1 MSILGYQSG
10 GTAGSGVG
18 QDPSV
23 GDKTGYQG
31 ALAEFAGEYVSDM
44 LGKGRALAEQPY
56 TAYTGPLTAGPS
68 ALQTKAF
75 QGVGNLA
82 LPTDASGASAMGT
95 FTPGTFS
102 ATGAPDPTGDAPTA
116 GGSIANQYMNPYLSA
131 VLQPQLEEARRQ
143 AEISRQAESGR
154 FTRAGAFGGSRQA
167 LADLE
172 RDAILNRNL
181 ADITGKGYAQAFESA
196 RKQFNIEQDR
206 ERQAQDMANKFGFD
220 VLGAQARAGEVERG
234 IEKEGILA
242 DRAQFEEE
250 RDFPYK
256 QLQYQRSLLQGLPI
270 AARSYSVT
278 QPSGFS
284 ALAGGAGDISTL
296 LKSIFGLG
304 GGGAD
309 TSGTGVSD
317 SEGNTIDFSGMTEE
331 EIRNYIFGGGDD

>member
-68 ALQTKAF
+68 ALQTKSF

-82 LPTDASGASAMGT
+82 APTESMGT

-196 RKQFNIEQDR
+196 RKQFNLEQDR
-206 ERQAQDMANKFGFD
+206 EKAAQEMANRFGFD

-256 QLQYQRSLLQGLPI
+256 QLQYQKSLLGGLPI

-284 ALAGGAGDISTL
+284 ALAGGAGDISTF

-304 GGGAD
+304 GGGDDPDPD
-309 TSGTGVSD
+309 TGIFD
-317 SEGNTIDFSGMTEE
+317 SEGNPINFSNMTEE
-331 EIRNYIFGGGDD
+331 EIKNYIFGGGDD

>member
-1 MSILGYQSG
+1 MSILYYQDG
-10 GTAGSGVG
+10 GTAGSNVPTDPNVG
-18 QDPSV
+18 Q
-23 GDKTGYQG
+23 KTGESG
-31 ALAEFAGEYVSDM
+31 ALAEFAGEYVTDM

-56 TAYTGPLTAGPS
+56 QAYTGPLTAGPS
-68 ALQTKAF
+68 DLQTKAF
-75 QGVGNLA
+75 QGIGNLTV
-82 LPTDASGASAMGT
+82 PSESMGA

-102 ATGAPDPTGDAPTA
+102 ATGAPAATGDVPTA

-143 AEISRQAESGR
+143 AEISRQAEAGR

-172 RDAILNRNL
+172 RDDRLNRNL
-181 ADITGKGYAQAFESA
+181 ADITGKGYSQAFREA
-196 RKQFNIEQDR
+196 RDQFNIEQQRGQTARD
-206 ERQAQDMANKFGFD
+206 AANRYGLE
-220 VLGAQARAGEVERG
+220 VLGAQSRAGDIQRD
-234 IEKEGILA
+234 IEESGILA

-256 QLQYQRSLLQGLPI
+256 QLQYQKSLLGGLPI

-284 ALAGGAGDISTL
+284 ALAGGAGDISTF
-296 LKSIFGLG
+296 LKSLFGLG

-331 EIRNYIFGGGDD
+331 EIRDYIFGGGDD

>member
-1 MSILGYQSG
+1 MSILYYQEG
-10 GTAGSGVG
+10 GTAGSNVPTDPNVG
-18 QDPSV
+18 Q
-23 GDKTGYQG
+23 KTGESG
-31 ALAEFAGEYVSDM
+31 ALAEFAGEYVTDM

-56 TAYTGPLTAGPS
+56 TAYTGPLTAGAS
-68 ALQTKAF
+68 DLQTKAF

-82 LPTDASGASAMGT
+82 APTTMGA

-143 AEISRQAESGR
+143 AEISRQEEAGR

-172 RDAILNRNL
+172 RDDRLQRNL

-196 RKQFNIEQDR
+196 RQQFNTEQ
-206 ERQAQDMANKFGFD
+206 ERQKAAQEMANRFGFD
-220 VLGAQARAGEVERG
+220 VLSAQGRGGDIQRG
-234 IEKEGILA
+234 IEAEGIAA

-256 QLQYQRSLLQGLPI
+256 QVQYMQSLLQGLPLQTQ
-270 AARSYSVT
+270 SYTYS
-278 QPSGFS
+278 QPSS
-284 ALAGGAGDISTL
+284 LSNILAGG
-296 LKSIFGLG
+296 GLPEILAQIYRG
-304 GGGAD
+304 SQGQNPQEQDQEEGK
-309 TSGTGVSD
+309 TGIPYVD
-317 SEGNTIDFSGMTEE
+317 AVIEAE
-331 EIRNYIFGGGDD
+331 GGDD

>member
-1 MSILGYQSG
+1 MSILYYQDG
-10 GTAGSGVG
+10 GVAGAGVNPDPTVG
-18 QDPSV
+18 Q
-23 GDKTGYQG
+23 KTGESG
-31 ALAEFAGEYVSDM
+31 ALAEFAGEYVTDM

-56 TAYTGPLTAGPS
+56 TAYTGPLTAGAS
-68 ALQTKAF
+68 DLQTKAF

-82 LPTDASGASAMGT
+82 APTTMGA

-172 RDAILNRNL
+172 RDAMLNRNL
-181 ADITGKGYAQAFESA
+181 ADITGKGYASAFEQA
-196 RKQFNIEQDR
+196 RQQFNIEQDR
-206 ERQAQDMANKFGFD
+206 ARQAQDMANKFGFD
-220 VLGAQARAGEVERG
+220 VLGAQSKAGQIQRD

-270 AARSYSVT
+270 AARSYSYT

-284 ALAGGAGDISTL
+284 QLMGGTGDFATF
-296 LKSIFGLG
+296 LKGLFGLG
-304 GGGAD
+304 GGDKEGED
-309 TSGTGVSD
+309 SNNPPPLPEGT
-317 SEGNTIDFSGMTEE
+317 T
-331 EIRNYIFGGGDD
+331 GGGE

>member
-68 ALQTKAF
+68 ALQTKSF

-82 LPTDASGASAMGT
+82 APTESMGT

-102 ATGAPDPTGDAPTA
+102 ATGAPDVSQGAPTA

-143 AEISRQAESGR
+143 AEISRLGDVGR
-154 FTRAGAFGGSRQA
+154 LTQAGAFGGSRQA
-167 LADLE
+167 LMDLE
-172 RDAILNRNL
+172 RDDRLQRNL
-181 ADITGKGYAQAFESA
+181 ADITGKGYASAFEQA
-196 RKQFNIEQDR
+196 RQQFNVEQDR
-206 ERQAQDMANKFGFD
+206 ARAAQDMANKFGFD

-296 LKSIFGLG
+296 LRSIFGLG

-317 SEGNTIDFSGMTEE
+317 SGGNTIDFSGMTEE
-331 EIRNYIFGGGDD
+331 EIRDYIFGGGDD